1 MPDLSSDNQ
10 SVTPE
15 PNAEVD
21 ASIDSTGALD
31 KDEKTAKDKESS
43 PIKADWRMPVKTP
56 KIYKQGDIVDKVY
69 RLGKQLGS
77 GGMGVVFACE
87 HIELKHQHAMKIL
100 ADAAVSQENWKRFQ
114 LEAKALARLH
124 HPSIVGIH
132 NMGVDQG
139 EYPYYVMDLI
149 EGETLES
156 LLRRNGRLPV
166 NEALLIFIQLASAL
180 DQAHSIGIIHR
191 DIKPANVILVKDLR
205 NNSTTAKLVDFGI
218 ARLSPKTGSTY
229 SDQHQTA
236 SGLIFGTPIYMSP
249 EQSTGKHVDQ
259 RSDIYSLGCSLVE
272 ALTEFPPFK
281 GDSAFAT
288 ILKHQTLTP
297 PTLASLAPNGH
308 FNESLEGLVQKMLAK
323 NPAERYQ
330 SMSQVGVDL
339 TRILKGKSILSSGLS
354 TTANKPLVPAPDEVP
369 PQVVTKAP
377 NEQKDDLLKT
387 ILIVAGICIVLA
399 LAGLTTITLADFKPQ
414 NPPSSK
420 NSTVVQESDD
430 DSEYKVVARFLQNNQ
445 SLCKVGKN
453 SLGNE
458 VRTFTFPENHYLGYV
473 QQDDGEPFQAMG
485 VVEIPLDKKVSL
497 HLQGVCAPFPEI
509 CKKLGNDNV
518 NDLEIITEQPA
529 EIISYLKDWT
539 ALKHLSFFNSLVHH
553 EGFDESTISND
564 DVLKL
569 DQLKGL
575 ESIGICDPKVTGEA
589 ILRLRLLKEINC
601 LKLKNISNQRVVLEA
616 LPQYPNIQE
625 LWLINPITTD
635 EDIEILSKNP
645 NIQRLKL
652 YRCSLSPACI
662 QSLARM
668 PGLKSISLSCKWPA
682 EFKNTAKESLPNCQF
697 IDYEK
702 SSIY

>member
-31 KDEKTAKDKESS
+31 KDEKTAKDQESN

-354 TTANKPLVPAPDEVP
+354 TTANKPLVPEPDEVP

-377 NEQKDDLLKT
+377 NEQKDELLKT

-399 LAGLTTITLADFKPQ
+399 LAGLTTITLADLKPQ

-518 NDLEIITEQPA
+518 NDLETITEQPA